1 MFCCKRD
8 HSIKVTTVCLVIE
21 PIGIAVV
28 AMSQWPNKRAT
39 FSIYSPYNYK
49 VRLTSHVKL
58 EKEINNYI
66 TYFADAIKTRIYKA
80 TGNQLSNLGF
90 YRSSCVQIQ

>member
-1 MFCCKRD
+1 
-8 HSIKVTTVCLVIE
+8 VCLVIE

-39 FSIYSPYNYK
+39 FYLFLLYNYK

-66 TYFADAIKTRIYKA
+66 TYFADAIKTRI
-80 TGNQLSNLGF
+80 
-90 YRSSCVQIQ
+90 